1 MKPISSDSNNSYKVI
16 TLGEAGAGK
25 TSLLL
30 RYTRNV
36 FDPNIS
42 TTIGANFFTVP
53 VEYNQQLGIEL
64 ELWDT
69 AGQERYRSVLP
80 LYSHNSSAILLVF
93 DVSGDDPAGSI
104 SYWYDYLINSIK
116 LPNVSENTDNTVPE
130 SNQNKFIPVYLVG
143 NKYDLIDDKY
153 NISDFQHQIEEIA
166 KKYGMK
172 LFFTSAK
179 TGQNINA
186 LFKTLINDIVR
197 LENRGMAIEKRMT
210 LDSTKTENA
219 KCCGG

>member
-1 MKPISSDSNNSYKVI
+1 MKPLSSNDSNNTYKVI

-36 FDPNIS
+36 FDPNLS
-42 TTIGANFFTVP
+42 TTIGANFFNVP
-53 VEYNQQLGIEL
+53 VEYNQQLGIGL

-93 DVSGDDPAGSI
+93 DVSGDDPISTI
-104 SYWYDYLINSIK
+104 SYWHDYIINNIK
-116 LPNVSENTDNTVPE
+116 PVNSDDNPNST
-130 SNQNKFIPVYLVG
+130 SNNKSDDLIPVYLVG
-143 NKYDLIDDKY
+143 NKFDLIEDKCD
-153 NISDFQHQIEEIA
+153 ISELQQQLEDVA
-166 KKYGMK
+166 KKYQMK

-179 TGQNINA
+179 TGQNINN
-186 LFKTLINDIVR
+186 LFKTLINDVVR
-197 LENRGMAIEKRMT
+197 LENRELKVENQMT
-210 LDSTKTENA
+210 LSASKPETT
-219 KCCGG
+219 KCCGT